1 MSAYTEGIT
10 ILRKM
15 VEDDKNWRS
24 AMGRLG
30 ELFEAAIQA
39 EKLLAEIG
47 PTLRA
52 KQEDIERLEQNRIE
66 TQRRLNEFKSELQ
79 ARERERGKIIA
90 DLDEQITAKK
100 AELAETTAAVDE
112 LKNAARNLGLTFVNK
127 P

>member
-1 MSAYTEGIT
+1 
-10 ILRKM
+10 M